1 MIGGS
6 ILQGSMAFAVLALIF
21 FGSIH
26 LGMAEAEVR
35 ALTFFTL
42 VGAILALVLVNRSFD
57 TSLSHALMR
66 GNMALRY
73 VFAAIVVIAVII
85 LLAPAVRALLK
96 FGPLHVVDLAVASTT
111 VALLLIML
119 EASKVFQRR
128 LFQHSA

>member
-1 MIGGS
+1 
-6 ILQGSMAFAVLALIF
+6 
-21 FGSIH
+21 
-26 LGMAEAEVR
+26 
-35 ALTFFTL
+35 
-42 VGAILALVLVNRSFD
+42 LALVLVNRSFD

-73 VFAAIVVIAVII
+73 VFAAIVVIALSI
-85 LLAPAVRALLK
+85 LLVPAVRVLLK